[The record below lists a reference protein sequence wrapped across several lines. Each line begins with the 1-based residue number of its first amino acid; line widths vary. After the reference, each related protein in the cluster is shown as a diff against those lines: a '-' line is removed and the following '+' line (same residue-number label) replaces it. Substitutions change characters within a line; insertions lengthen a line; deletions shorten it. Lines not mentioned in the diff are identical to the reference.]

1 VHAYRPE
8 TLATLLEEPGER
20 DRPIAASAIR
30 AWRGNRSQVE
40 IAQEAGVSQ
49 GYLSELEGGLKP
61 LTPGVARRLAPALGI
76 MAGELLLAEH
86 LAKLQRAAQKGRI
99 DLQPLLAEAERLV
112 EIIPRGEVGDAIVDA
127 LIGVVREQPNS
138 LT

>member
-1 VHAYRPE
+1 VRTDRPQ

-30 AWRGNRSQVE
+30 AWRGNSSQVE

-49 GYLSELEGGLKP
+49 GYLSALESGLKS

-76 MAGELLLAEH
+76 IAGELLLAEH
-86 LAKLQRAAQKGRI
+86 LAKLQRAAHKGRI
-99 DLQPLLAEAERLV
+99 DLQPLLTEAERLV
-112 EIIPRGEVGDAIVDA
+112 EILPGGEVGDAIGDA
-127 LIGVVREQPNS
+127 LIGVVRDSPKRFM
-138 LT
+138 

>member
-1 VHAYRPE
+1 VCKDRPQ
-8 TLATLLEEPGER
+8 TLAALLEEPGER
-20 DRPIAASAIR
+20 DKPIASSAIR
-30 AWRGNRSQVE
+30 AWRGYRSQVE
-40 IAQEAGVSQ
+40 IAQAAGISQ
-49 GYLSELEGGLKP
+49 GFLSELESAHKQ
-61 LTPGVARRLAPALGI
+61 LTPGVARRLAPALGTT
-76 MAGELLLAEH
+76 ATQLVLGEQ
-86 LAKLQRAAQKGRI
+86 LAKLNRAAQKARI

>member
-8 TLATLLEEPGER
+8 TLANLLEEPGER

-49 GYLSELEGGLKP
+49 GYLSALESGLKP

-99 DLQPLLAEAERLV
+99 DLQPLLTEAERLT
-112 EIIPRGEVGDAIVDA
+112 EILPGGEIGEAIIDA
-127 LIGVVREQPNS
+127 LVRIVRVRQQSPN
-138 LT
+138 

>member
-30 AWRGNRSQVE
+30 AWRADRAQVE

-49 GYLSELEGGLKP
+49 GYLSELESGLKP

-76 MAGELLLAEH
+76 MAGELLLAEN